1 MPLFHV
7 IFIFKY
13 NFSEVIVNLL
23 PFAPFWPDTEIR
35 SLGTEHIYCCY
46 AQRVLY
52 IIQLQI
58 LEFNFCFCGYRN
70 NSPVKISENIKAIQ
84 KNEILSTEDLMN
96 IYFFITVFK
105 TPTNRNEMPQ
115 AGWGNFFLKSLP
127 VKDFTYYESILIYC
141 SKTGWF
147 TSWSDPRLFYF
158 FAVPDESKVHSLAG
172 HKSGK
177 KFLVTDFI
185 FSFLEISG
193 CVWVVVGTCFHPLVT
208 ERLAH

>member
-1 MPLFHV
+1 MTRYRNS
-7 IFIFKY
+7 I
-13 NFSEVIVNLL
+13 
-23 PFAPFWPDTEIR
+23 
-35 SLGTEHIYCCY
+35 LGDWAYCCY
-46 AQRVLY
+46 AQRVLLY
-52 IIQLQI
+52 ILQPQI
-58 LEFNFCFCGYRN
+58 LEFKFCFCGYRN
-70 NSPVKISENIKAIQ
+70 NSPVQISENIKTIQ
-84 KNEILSTEDLMN
+84 KNEILFKEDLMN
-96 IYFFITVFK
+96 ICCFITVFK
-105 TPTNRNEMPQ
+105 IPTKRNEMPQ

-127 VKDFTYYESILIYC
+127 VKDFTYYKSILIYC

-147 TSWSDPRLFYF
+147 TSWSDPHLFYF